1 MMTMAILMDGKALA
15 AEIRAEVKSR
25 VDDLLAQNGP
35 VPHLVVILVG
45 EDPASQSYVRGKEKA
60 CQQAGIRSTVIRKP
74 DTVTEEELLKVID
87 GLNGDA
93 SVHGILL
100 QLPIPRHLDSDRII
114 SRIDKRKDVDGF
126 TPENVAALANGRP
139 RLVPCTPYGVIRLLK
154 KYQIPIQGKHC
165 VVVGRSQIVG
175 KPMAWLFLKDNGTV
189 TICHTKTVDLPSV
202 TREADILVVAAG
214 QPGMI
219 KAEHVREGAV
229 VIDVGIS
236 KINGEMRGDVD
247 FESVAPKASFLT
259 PVHGGVGPMTIAC
272 LLEKT
277 LSCYAGLEGSR

>member
-259 PVHGGVGPMTIAC
+259 PVPGGVGPMTIAC
-272 LLEKT
+272 LLENT
-277 LSCYAGLEGSR
+277 LSCYAGLEGPR